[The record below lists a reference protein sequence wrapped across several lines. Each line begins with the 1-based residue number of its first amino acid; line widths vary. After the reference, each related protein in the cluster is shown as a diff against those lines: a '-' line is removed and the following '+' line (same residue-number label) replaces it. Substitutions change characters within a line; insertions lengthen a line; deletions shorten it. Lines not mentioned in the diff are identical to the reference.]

1 MIEKIA
7 LIFSDDIQDQDLLI
21 DVGQSLHFSY
31 QSSKCYSHRTSVN
44 TSFIIDRSCHGY
56 ISLLT

>member
-7 LIFSDDIQDQDLLI
+7 LIFAYGIQDQDVLI

-31 QSSKCYSHRTSVN
+31 QSSKCHFHRTSVN
-44 TSFIIDRSCHGY
+44 TAFIIDRPCHGY
-56 ISLLT
+56 ISV